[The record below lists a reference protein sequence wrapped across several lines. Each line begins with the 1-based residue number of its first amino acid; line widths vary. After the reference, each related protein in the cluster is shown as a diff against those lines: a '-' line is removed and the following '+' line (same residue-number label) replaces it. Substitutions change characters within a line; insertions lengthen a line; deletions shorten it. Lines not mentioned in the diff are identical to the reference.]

1 MVQLNYRDSKPIYL
15 QLTEGF
21 SQLIL
26 SGALVAGESL
36 PSIREMAAK
45 MTINPNTIEMSYREL
60 VRADLVEE
68 KDGSFIVADSSK
80 VLNQCT
86 DELLTEFDEIARKL
100 VYLSVEPETLKERLE
115 LLNKKGDSND

>member
-68 KDGSFIVADSSK
+68 KDGLFIVADSSN